1 MIYLFFFLSVTLF
14 IYTLFIFNDERKQ
27 RIKRRLSFYMN
38 SEHGSG
44 QGSGQG
50 LEHGLA
56 HGSRH
61 GLAHDGED
69 RMFPKEVAKP
79 PLWFVALPLW
89 LIRPLWLGFKRSF
102 RRSMLGR
109 KEAKIDLKLLQAGVP
124 YGMTPV
130 DYRLLQLSLCVLL
143 PIVAG
148 AYGILLKVS
157 LSTEL
162 ILIGAGLLMAMLI
175 PHLFLRG
182 RIKKRGYL
190 ALRELPD
197 VLDLLTVSLEAGL
210 GFDSALSKLVS
221 KKHGVLA
228 SEFGRC
234 LEEIRLG
241 KTRKEALLGVRER
254 IVLIEIRSLINCILQ
269 AEKLGIGLVQVLRV
283 QSIEVRDQRKQR
295 AEEAA
300 MKAPI
305 KILFPLVLFIFPS
318 LFIILL
324 GPVVIQF
331 LDTFGK

>member
-1 MIYLFFFLSVTLF
+1 MMYLFFFLSVTLL

-38 SEHGSG
+38 NEQGMEHGSG
-44 QGSGQG
+44 WEQ
-50 LEHGLA
+50 
-56 HGSRH
+56 
-61 GLAHDGED
+61 DGED
-69 RMFPKEVAKP
+69 PALPKEGTKP
-79 PLWFVALPLW
+79 PLWFAALPGR
-89 LIRPLWLGFKRSF
+89 LIRPLWIGFKRSF
-102 RRSMLGR
+102 RRSILGV

-124 YGMTPV
+124 YGMTPF
-130 DYRLLQLSLCVLL
+130 DYRLLQVSLCVVL
-143 PIVAG
+143 PILGG
-148 AYGILLKVS
+148 AYGIMLKVS
-157 LSTEL
+157 LGAEL
-162 ILIGAGLLMAMLI
+162 LLIAAGFLMAVFI
-175 PHLFLRG
+175 PPLYLRG
-182 RIKKRGYL
+182 RIKKRAYL

-221 KKHGVLA
+221 KKRGVLA
-228 SEFGRC
+228 TEFGRC

-241 KTRKEALLGVRER
+241 KTRREALIGVRER
-254 IVLIEIRSLINCILQ
+254 IVLNEMRSLINSILQ

-283 QSIEVRDQRKQR
+283 QSLEVRDQRKQR

-331 LDTFGK
+331 LETFGK